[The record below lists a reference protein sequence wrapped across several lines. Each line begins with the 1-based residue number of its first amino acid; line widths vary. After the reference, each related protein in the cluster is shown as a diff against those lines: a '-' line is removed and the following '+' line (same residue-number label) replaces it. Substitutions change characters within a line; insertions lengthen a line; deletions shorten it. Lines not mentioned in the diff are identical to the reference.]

1 MLYVENYTS
10 GINLE
15 KELGW
20 NGQRTNQEKLENG
33 ETEREQAV
41 KCGEWIGEGGAV
53 RMRGKQAIGPDDTPA
68 EA

>member
-20 NGQRTNQEKLENG
+20 NGQRTNQKKLENG
-33 ETEREQAV
+33 ETERERDV
-41 KCGEWIGEGGAV
+41 KCGEWIGGGGGSEDEGQTGNWS
-53 RMRGKQAIGPDDTPA
+53 R
-68 EA
+68 